1 MKSDYGTK
9 AAMCYNEV
17 DGKYP
22 SSTEVYSFF
31 VQACKGDYTLPDGKH
46 EQNRRVVLMILIAN
60 AILQHGDSY
69 YGGLVMLHRTSKY
82 VRQGIT

>member
-31 VQACKGDYTLPDGKH
+31 V
-46 EQNRRVVLMILIAN
+46 
-60 AILQHGDSY
+60 
-69 YGGLVMLHRTSKY
+69 
-82 VRQGIT
+82 